1 MKRLVS
7 FSRGTHGQGVGGSN
21 LLAPTNFKTIAPTIG
36 GYPTQRTSLKMPFSS
51 ATLLGGREHE
61 RDNHKGY
68 PHGMIT
74 AHADSINRGLLA
86 FVRG

>member
-1 MKRLVS
+1 
-7 FSRGTHGQGVGGSN
+7 
-21 LLAPTNFKTIAPTIG
+21 
-36 GYPTQRTSLKMPFSS
+36 MPFSS